1 MSTDTKYNL
10 TNPSPV
16 QVIAGEILMLEDRSR
31 VNISTDC
38 FEDFVAICEHSRSLG
53 TDLSLVAGCSSVQ
66 AWDASAKPS
75 RYLRPIAQL
84 NLSRHPRLSELVNK
98 NGRDMGTK
106 DAETFLRHVRE
117 NLDNNGLA
125 VLLRMRDL
133 KIEKTLKIEQK
144 REPNG
149 NHSYAMQLESGVND
163 WIPPAVVTF
172 TVPTFNFID
181 GQIAIP
187 FDLSLTIKDIGEG
200 KDQTQTLALRFDC
213 LDIEEHLLNGQRLV
227 ILQAFRERGFEEIM
241 WAKIQVEEDDNI
253 WQIVHNQ
260 VEGISRLKK

>member
-1 MSTDTKYNL
+1 MGTDTKYTFN
-10 TNPSPV
+10 NPAPT
-16 QVIAGEILMLEDRSR
+16 QVIAGEILMLEDHSS
-31 VNISTDC
+31 VDISTDC
-38 FEDFVAICEHSRSLG
+38 FEDFLSICECARNNGNILN
-53 TDLSLVAGCSSVQ
+53 LVAGCGGVQ
-66 AWDASAKPS
+66 AWDFNVAPS
-75 RYLRPIAQL
+75 RYLRPIAELRL
-84 NLSRHPRLSELVNK
+84 NRHPRLSELISK

-106 DAETFLRHVRE
+106 DAETFLRRVRE
-117 NLDNNGLA
+117 NLDDNGRA

-133 KIEKTLKIEQK
+133 KVEKTLKIEQK

-149 NHSYAMQLESGVND
+149 NYAFAMQLESGVND

-200 KDQTQTLALRFDC
+200 KDQTQTLALRFEC
-213 LDIEEHLLNGQRLV
+213 LDIEEHLLNGQRAV
-227 ILQAFRERGFEEIM
+227 ILQAFRERGFGEIM
-241 WAKIQVEEDDNI
+241 WASIRVTEDDNI

-260 VEGISRLKK
+260 PEAINRLRK